1 MIFPTVR
8 KSEKSLK
15 KFLTQISPVIQR
27 KFKKSFD
34 GSHFLLYLILTMK
47 MTSDSAIK
55 NQIAFQLKSIKTME
69 SNASRLGMTELV
81 KTFRQQRNSLT
92 KAFNSL
98 IGSPNSVKGIQY
110 GERRARI
117 AWLASKENRRVDGTP
132 IYTR

>member
-1 MIFPTVR
+1 
-8 KSEKSLK
+8 
-15 KFLTQISPVIQR
+15 
-27 KFKKSFD
+27 
-34 GSHFLLYLILTMK
+34 MK
-47 MTSDSAIK
+47 ITTDSAIK

-98 IGSPNSVKGIQY
+98 TGATNSVKGIQY

>member
-1 MIFPTVR
+1 
-8 KSEKSLK
+8 
-15 KFLTQISPVIQR
+15 
-27 KFKKSFD
+27 
-34 GSHFLLYLILTMK
+34 MK

-98 IGSPNSVKGIQY
+98 TGATNSVKGIQY

>member
-1 MIFPTVR
+1 
-8 KSEKSLK
+8 
-15 KFLTQISPVIQR
+15 
-27 KFKKSFD
+27 
-34 GSHFLLYLILTMK
+34 MK

-98 IGSPNSVKGIQY
+98 IGSPNSIKGIQY

-132 IYTR
+132 IYIR

>member
-1 MIFPTVR
+1 
-8 KSEKSLK
+8 
-15 KFLTQISPVIQR
+15 
-27 KFKKSFD
+27 
-34 GSHFLLYLILTMK
+34 MK

-117 AWLASKENRRVDGTP
+117 AWLASKQNRRADGTP

>member
-1 MIFPTVR
+1 
-8 KSEKSLK
+8 
-15 KFLTQISPVIQR
+15 
-27 KFKKSFD
+27 
-34 GSHFLLYLILTMK
+34 MK

-98 IGSPNSVKGIQY
+98 IGSPNSIKGIQY

-117 AWLASKENRRVDGTP
+117 AWLASKENRCVDGTP
-132 IYTR
+132 IYIR

>member
-1 MIFPTVR
+1 
-8 KSEKSLK
+8 
-15 KFLTQISPVIQR
+15 
-27 KFKKSFD
+27 
-34 GSHFLLYLILTMK
+34 MK

-110 GERRARI
+110 GERRARK
-117 AWLASKENRRVDGTP
+117 AWLASKENRRVDGTM
-132 IYTR
+132 IYAR